1 VKVFAYEF
9 ITGGGLLHTTLPQ
22 SLAIEGEM
30 MINALVDDLA
40 RIPGI
45 DAMVSRDPR
54 LAFDKTGIECV
65 SPHDGEDP
73 FVAFARGV
81 SLCDAVWPIAPET
94 GGVLEELSRIVIE
107 EGRLLL
113 GSHPDA
119 VAIAASKSRTI
130 EVLERAGVPCVPVFT
145 DPSRVIPIPGSWVIK
160 PDDGAGCADA
170 SVVSSWQDAR
180 GWLDARL
187 GEGFVAQPWCDGA
200 SVSLSML
207 CIDGKSTLLSCNQ
220 QHVRRRDSRL
230 ELEGITVN
238 AFEDALGTFANLAQR
253 IAAVMPRLFGYVGV
267 DLVAA
272 EAGPLVLEINPRLTT
287 SYCGLREALGLN
299 PAELIISATRNGGWL
314 STTLPE
320 RAGAPRAIRVELLS
334 RHAH

>member
-1 VKVFAYEF
+1 MKVFAYEF
-9 ITGGGLLHTTLPQ
+9 ITGGGLLHDPLPQ
-22 SLAIEGEM
+22 SLAIEGDM
-30 MINALVDDLA
+30 MVNALLDDLT

-45 DAMVSRDPR
+45 EAMVSRDPR
-54 LAFDKTGIECV
+54 LAFGTTGIGCIC
-65 SPHDGEDP
+65 PHDGEDP

-94 GGVLEELSRIVIE
+94 GGVLEELSRIVVE
-107 EGRLLL
+107 KGRLLL

-119 VAIAASKSRTI
+119 VAVAASKSRTI
-130 EVLERAGVPCVPVFT
+130 EVLEQAGVACVPVFT
-145 DPSRVIPIPGSWVIK
+145 DPARVTPIPGPWVIK

-180 GWLDARL
+180 GWLDARV
-187 GEGFVAQPWCDGA
+187 GEGFIAQPWCDGA
-200 SVSLSML
+200 SISLSML
-207 CIDGKSTLLSCNQ
+207 CHDGNSMLLSCNQ

-238 AFEDALGTFANLAQR
+238 AFKDTLGTFADLAQR
-253 IAAVMPRLFGYVGV
+253 IGMVMPGLFGYVGV
-267 DLVAA
+267 DLVAT

-299 PAELIISATRNGGWL
+299 PAELIISATRKGCWL
-314 STTLPE
+314 STALPE
-320 RAGAPRAIRVELLS
+320 PAGAPRAVRVDLLS
-334 RHAH
+334 RHVH

>member
-1 VKVFAYEF
+1 MKVFAYEF
-9 ITGGGLLHTTLPQ
+9 ITGGGLLHASLPQ
-22 SLAIEGEM
+22 SLAIEGDM
-30 MINALVDDLA
+30 MVNALLDDLT

-45 DAMVSRDPR
+45 EAMVSRDPR
-54 LAFDKTGIECV
+54 LAFGTAGIECV

-119 VAIAASKSRTI
+119 VAVAASKSRTI
-130 EVLERAGVPCVPVFT
+130 EVLEQAGVPCVPVFT
-145 DPSRVIPIPGSWVIK
+145 DPARVTPIPGPWVIK

-180 GWLDARL
+180 GWLDARA

-200 SVSLSML
+200 SISLSML
-207 CIDGKSTLLSCNQ
+207 CLDGKSRLLSCNQ

-238 AFEDALGTFANLAQR
+238 AFEDTLGNFANFAQR
-253 IAAVMPRLFGYVGV
+253 IAIIIPGLFGYVGV

-299 PAELIISATRNGGWL
+299 SAELVISATRNGGGL
-314 STTLPE
+314 SKTVPAPT
-320 RAGAPRAIRVELLS
+320 GAPRAIRVELLS

>member
-1 VKVFAYEF
+1 MKVFAYEF

-22 SLAIEGEM
+22 SLAIEGDM
-30 MINALVDDLA
+30 MVNALLDDLA

-54 LAFDKTGIECV
+54 LTFDNTAIEVV

-81 SLCDAVWPIAPET
+81 RLCDAVWPIAPET

-107 EGRLLL
+107 NGRLLL

-130 EVLERAGVPCVPVFT
+130 EVLQRAGVPCVPVFT
-145 DPSRVIPIPGSWVIK
+145 DPSRVIPILGTWVIK

-187 GEGFVAQPWCDGA
+187 GEGFVAQPWCEGA
-200 SVSLSML
+200 SISLSML
-207 CIDGKSTLLSCNQ
+207 CFDGKTTLLSCNE

-230 ELEGITVN
+230 ELEGVTVN
-238 AFEDALGTFANLAQR
+238 AFADSVGTYANLAQH
-253 IAAVMPRLFGYVGV
+253 IAIVMPGLFGYIGV

-272 EAGPLVLEINPRLTT
+272 ETGPLVLEINPRLTT

-299 PAELIISATRNGGWL
+299 PAELIISAARNGGWL
-314 STTLPE
+314 PTTLPE
-320 RAGAPRAIRVELLS
+320 PARVPRAIRVDLAPWYG
-334 RHAH
+334 H